1 MLRALASPLRRLRR
15 DARGVSMV
23 EFGMLAPF
31 LGLLVAGMIDLG
43 QGLSER
49 FTLQQAVNRGLEML
63 HSATPEAGAD
73 ESSIDYSFVRTEAAA
88 AAGVP
93 IGQVVMDQWLE
104 CEGARQS
111 DFDGSCEDD
120 EEVARYI
127 HLSIEKN
134 YTGSLFLGEVGM
146 EATGAVRIQ

>member
-1 MLRALASPLRRLRR
+1 
-15 DARGVSMV
+15 MV

-63 HSATPEAGAD
+63 HSATPEADAD

-88 AAGVP
+88 AADVP

-104 CEGARQS
+104 CDGTRQS
-111 DFDGSCEDD
+111 DFEGSCEED

-127 HLSIEKN
+127 HLSIEKT
-134 YTGSLFLGEVGM
+134 YSGSLFLGDVEM
-146 EATGAVRIQ
+146 AATGAVRIQ

>member
-1 MLRALASPLRRLRR
+1 MLSALASPLRRLSR
-15 DARGVSMV
+15 DSRGVSMV

-63 HSATPEAGAD
+63 HSATPEAGAE

-104 CEGARQS
+104 CDGTRQEE
-111 DFDGSCEDD
+111 FEGSCEDD

-134 YTGSLFLGEVGM
+134 YSGSLFLGEVEM
-146 EATGAVRIQ
+146 TATGAVRIQ